1 MRASDFAIAALYTL
15 SVLDKEVAKLQ
26 APGGSKQ
33 RPADAYAIVEV
44 TVYIARNLRR
54 AISVGQELGMTTT
67 KMLMLCDSV
76 EGALAKDDLPG
87 AASALLSDSPAG
99 KWVREVL
106 QKLCGKQHKLEMNI
120 PARLPTSAPSAPRP
134 GTDRA
139 ALMRACFPGSDIP
152 VLGFGTGI
160 FYTDATT
167 VKKSIEHAARTLG
180 YAHFDAAQGYHNEEL
195 VGEALRGA
203 LPACNHTMYPTP
215 APHRNPLFAARAYAC
230 TAPKLAEC

>member
-106 QKLCGKQHKLEMNI
+106 QKLCTRRGC
-120 PARLPTSAPSAPRP
+120 RRDS
-134 GTDRA
+134 
-139 ALMRACFPGSDIP
+139 
-152 VLGFGTGI
+152 LGNS
-160 FYTDATT
+160 
-167 VKKSIEHAARTLG
+167 VSNAARFTNYTRIATGVSNVADDLISWLLNNRCIG
-180 YAHFDAAQGYHNEEL
+180 RL
-195 VGEALRGA
+195 L
-203 LPACNHTMYPTP
+203 
-215 APHRNPLFAARAYAC
+215 
-230 TAPKLAEC
+230 

>member
-87 AASALLSDSPAG
+87 AASALLSDSIFARVLPIVLDTRAPIEMPLPSGALSSQLLRSLLEERGIFPASRETASCGAGHTAGQPAG
-99 KWVREVL
+99 
-106 QKLCGKQHKLEMNI
+106 
-120 PARLPTSAPSAPRP
+120 
-134 GTDRA
+134 
-139 ALMRACFPGSDIP
+139 
-152 VLGFGTGI
+152 
-160 FYTDATT
+160 
-167 VKKSIEHAARTLG
+167 
-180 YAHFDAAQGYHNEEL
+180 
-195 VGEALRGA
+195 
-203 LPACNHTMYPTP
+203 
-215 APHRNPLFAARAYAC
+215 
-230 TAPKLAEC
+230 